1 MSKFSDINSNIA
13 IIFEVQLS
21 EVFTLLTDSSFFPV
35 KINVKNMIISKIIF
49 LSINKTKSGNTGLIK
64 NKKLEM

>member
-1 MSKFSDINSNIA
+1 MAPDINSNIA

-49 LSINKTKSGNTGLIK
+49 LSIKRFHLMSFLSGI
-64 NKKLEM
+64 

>member
-1 MSKFSDINSNIA
+1 MAPDINSNIA

-49 LSINKTKSGNTGLIK
+49 VY
-64 NKKLEM
+64 